1 MKLKASAKKTPSSIS
16 TRLQDSLCSHTYQW
30 LTYIWHDTTF
40 VFQGVIHTQQWKLCS
55 FLRVACSA
63 EIGPPCC
70 TWLESKLQVAGSFAG
85 YKNYLHSVFFKIT
98 QKRLQIKHKVWGIE
112 KKTVVVLV
120 ACCMFSQ
127 VYTFD
132 LGAELKGIS
141 FSSVRMQRYSP
152 ITAIR
157 AIQTVLTSHHVNV
170 AGKWE
175 L

>member
-1 MKLKASAKKTPSSIS
+1 MQSYISMVNLHMTWYHFCIPRGNTYTTMKIVLIS
-16 TRLQDSLCSHTYQW
+16 QSGLLSRDRTSLLHMVRKQIAGT
-30 LTYIWHDTTF
+30 
-40 VFQGVIHTQQWKLCS
+40 
-55 FLRVACSA
+55 
-63 EIGPPCC
+63 
-70 TWLESKLQVAGSFAG
+70 GSFAG